1 MQSVKIEELLTL
13 LKAKDDRLS
22 RNLRCA
28 LQDYLRNKGFTMTII
43 FCSMFLNACTT
54 LEPLNAID
62 WLDDMSQ
69 EELTEAREHIGLK
82 HHEHYEEKRILDAIE
97 NR

>member
-1 MQSVKIEELLTL
+1 MIDLDSK
-13 LKAKDDRLS
+13 RLYNS
-22 RNLRCA
+22 IMM
-28 LQDYLRNKGFTMTII
+28 KGSSMTII

-54 LEPLNAID
+54 LEPLNAIP

-97 NR
+97 K

>member
-1 MQSVKIEELLTL
+1 
-13 LKAKDDRLS
+13 
-22 RNLRCA
+22 
-28 LQDYLRNKGFTMTII
+28 
-43 FCSMFLNACTT
+43 MFLNACTT
-54 LEPLNAID
+54 LEPLNAIP

-97 NR
+97 K

>member
-1 MQSVKIEELLTL
+1 MIDNPTTILYNTSM
-13 LKAKDDRLS
+13 
-22 RNLRCA
+22 
-28 LQDYLRNKGFTMTII
+28 NKGFTMTII

-54 LEPLNAID
+54 LEPLNAIP

-82 HHEHYEEKRILDAIE
+82 HHEHYEEKRILDAH
-97 NR
+97 ND